1 MKIAISGGG
10 RTGHLYTVLLK
21 QIPEVEVYWHSR
33 QAAQI
38 SENMPI
44 DGVRLILNDEVVT
57 AGRPDLV
64 SDDIGR
70 VVEDADFVIFTQQN
84 EGLPPTLRAAAR
96 HFNRKKPTY
105 VGVIPALGNAF
116 DWLVRK
122 EVTDNKNVFVWGLRG
137 VPATSPNMALG
148 QSVTLGGYKEQLY
161 LGFDDGVPEYHRAK
175 IRDTLRR
182 FFPQPTVTLNSFLEM
197 TMSPA
202 SLHPAVLYGIMG
214 PFSQWDGRP
223 LKTRLRWWADLSE
236 LSAYFLQ
243 RCDNEIQILIRA
255 LEDRLKIKLPNAGT
269 MHGKQVEQY
278 QSCIGDPRTMLTTF
292 RTTPAHQSY
301 IPLIEQPDGG
311 YLFNKQHAGF
321 RADLF
326 FSMALY
332 LEIGARLGLPL
343 PYLREIF
350 EWGCNFV
357 GEPAHLAIDYLP
369 PNWPHQHAREGTG
382 ELKNSSRHAI

>member
-1 MKIAISGGG
+1 MKVAISGGG

-38 SENMPI
+38 SVNIPPE
-44 DGVRLILNDEVVT
+44 GLRLIQNDKLVAT
-57 AGRPDLV
+57 GRPDLV

-70 VVEDADFVIFTQQN
+70 VVEDAEFVIFTQQN
-84 EGLPPTLRAAAR
+84 EGLPPTVRAAAR
-96 HFNRKKPTY
+96 HFNRKRPTY

-116 DWLVRK
+116 DWLVRR
-122 EVTDNKNVFVWGLRG
+122 EVTENENVFVWGLRG
-137 VPATSPNMALG
+137 VPATSPSMELG
-148 QSVTLGGYKEQLY
+148 RSVTLGGYKEQLY
-161 LGFDDGVPEYHRAK
+161 LGFDDAVPFHHRAK
-175 IRDTLRR
+175 IQDALRK
-182 FFPQPTVTLNSFLEM
+182 FFPQQTTTLNSFLEM
-197 TMSPA
+197 TLSPA

-214 PFSQWDGRP
+214 PYSQWDGKP
-223 LKTRLRWWADLSE
+223 FKTRLRWWADLSE

-243 RCDNEIQILIRA
+243 KCDNEIQTLIQA
-255 LEDRLKIKLPNAGT
+255 LEDRLKIRLANAGT
-269 MHGKQVEQY
+269 IHGKQIDQY
-278 QSCIGDPRTMLTTF
+278 RSCIGDPRTMLSTF

-301 IPLIEQPDGG
+301 IPLIPQADGG
-311 YLFNKQHAGF
+311 YLFNKEHVGF

-332 LEIGARLGLPL
+332 LEIGARLGMSM

-350 EWGCNFV
+350 DWGCEFV

-369 PNWPHQHAREGTG
+369 ANWPPEYARGAT
-382 ELKNSSRHAI
+382 SAH